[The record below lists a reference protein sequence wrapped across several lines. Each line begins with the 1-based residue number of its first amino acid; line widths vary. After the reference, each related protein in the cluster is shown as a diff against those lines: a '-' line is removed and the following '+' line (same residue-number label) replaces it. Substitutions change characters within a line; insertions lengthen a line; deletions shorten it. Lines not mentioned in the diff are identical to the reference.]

1 MLKNIWISGI
11 NTTNKAMSSNN
22 QESPVRNN
30 LIGNGTTIKGEITAT
45 GDIRVDGTIIGTMK
59 STGKVVIG
67 QQGIV
72 EGDIVCNSA
81 DISGRVKGTV
91 RVEEL
96 TTLKST
102 SRLEVELFTKQL
114 FIEVGA
120 IFTGRCDMSQKAPE
134 TPKK

>member
-1 MLKNIWISGI
+1 MRNIWISGT
-11 NTTNKAMSSNN
+11 NTTNRIMSSNN
-22 QESPVRNN
+22 QETQGRNN
-30 LIGNGTTIKGEITAT
+30 LIGNGTTIKGEIIAS

-72 EGDIVCNSA
+72 EGEIICNSA
-81 DISGRVKGTV
+81 DISGRVKGLIKV
-91 RVEEL
+91 DEL
-96 TTLKST
+96 TSLKST
-102 SRLEVELFTKQL
+102 SRLEVELYTKQL

-120 IFTGRCDMSQKAPE
+120 IFTGKCDMSQKVAE

>member
-1 MLKNIWISGI
+1 
-11 NTTNKAMSSNN
+11 MSAN

-30 LIGNGTTIKGEITAT
+30 LIGNGTTIKGEVIAT

-67 QQGIV
+67 QQGVV
-72 EGDIVCNSA
+72 EGDIICNSA

-91 RVEEL
+91 RVDEL
-96 TTLKST
+96 TSLKAT
-102 SRLEVELFTKQL
+102 SRLEVELYTKQL

-120 IFTGRCDMSQKAPE
+120 IFTGKCDMSQKANE
-134 TPKK
+134 GKK

>member
-1 MLKNIWISGI
+1 MWRNIWISGI

>member
-1 MLKNIWISGI
+1 MWKNIWISGI

>member
-1 MLKNIWISGI
+1 
-11 NTTNKAMSSNN
+11 MSSNN
-22 QESPVRNN
+22 QETHGRNN
-30 LIGNGTTIKGEITAT
+30 LIGNGTTIKGEIIAS

-72 EGDIVCNSA
+72 EGEIICNSA
-81 DISGRVKGTV
+81 DISGRVKGLIKV
-91 RVEEL
+91 DEL
-96 TTLKST
+96 TSLKAT
-102 SRLEVELFTKQL
+102 SRLEVELYTKQL

-120 IFTGRCDMSQKAPE
+120 IFTGKCDMSQKVAE